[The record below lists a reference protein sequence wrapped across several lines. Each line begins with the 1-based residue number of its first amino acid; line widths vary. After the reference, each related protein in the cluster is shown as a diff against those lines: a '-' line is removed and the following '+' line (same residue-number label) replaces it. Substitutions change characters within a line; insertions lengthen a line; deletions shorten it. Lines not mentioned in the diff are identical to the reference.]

1 MNEKIKI
8 ALPVIVEG
16 KYDKIKLD
24 SILDA
29 NIITTGG
36 FGIFNSKEKKA
47 LCRRLCEGGVI
58 LLCDSDGAGKVIRAY
73 LKSFLPPDKVY
84 DLYIPQITGK
94 EKRKRVGSKAGTL
107 GVEGMDADLLRSM
120 FRRFE
125 TDSAPARTPI
135 TKGDFYRY
143 GLSGGENASALRDK
157 FAESYGLPR
166 GMTANALLGAL
177 SILTSRED
185 FEKTAKA
192 LQNDL
197 KNIK

>member
-1 MNEKIKI
+1 MPSCSFLSLGKSAEKEENEK
-8 ALPVIVEG
+8 AEG
-16 KYDKIKLD
+16 HQNEDGREG
-24 SILDA
+24 
-29 NIITTGG
+29 NG
-36 FGIFNSKEKKA
+36 EK
-47 LCRRLCEGGVI
+47 
-58 LLCDSDGAGKVIRAY
+58 S
-73 LKSFLPPDKVY
+73 
-84 DLYIPQITGK
+84 GK

-125 TDSAPARTPI
+125 TDSLPVRTPI
-135 TKGDFYRY
+135 TKGDFYLY

-157 FAESYGLPR
+157 LAENYGLPR